1 MPISEF
7 PANAN
12 NISLE
17 PSIRYGVYESITSSQ
32 EVVLNSSSNLLNYV
46 TLDSTSNPGYVR
58 WILNNTSIVYGSAWI
73 NLQITRSSSSL
84 LTAPL
89 ELPAESG
96 KPLTTQGGNTL
107 DNGSGAAT
115 IADLTVPFGTGYS
128 ITTPSTWS
136 SVAGE
141 GSANGATVHTNPS
154 SKLAVY
160 QEESLPIGD
169 IECQTAADNG
179 IKFRLDMRGTN
190 NSGLP
195 GLNSGP
201 QWYIL
206 GNNGGTSWVGPGSD
220 AAGNFSANTIL
231 GTHINPN
238 PTTPALP
245 TNPPVSG
252 TVYQNTTG
260 GPIEI
265 ALPVT
270 GGSAADTAQWALGS
284 TDAPGDWGGADTV
297 ASAEV
302 KTLHLTV
309 PNGWYW
315 SITTGATIGT
325 ADVLGS

>member
-1 MPISEF
+1 MSTIGG
-7 PANAN
+7 A
-12 NISLE
+12 
-17 PSIRYGVYESITSSQ
+17 GVS
-32 EVVLNSSSNLLNYV
+32 V
-46 TLDSTSNPGYVR
+46 NPG
-58 WILNNTSIVYGSAWI
+58 NTE
-73 NLQITRSSSSL
+73 

-89 ELPAESG
+89 ELPAEPG

-136 SVAGE
+136 SVTGE

-245 TNPPVSG
+245 TNPPASG

-260 GPIEI
+260 GPIQI

-284 TDAPGDWGGADTV
+284 TDTPGDWGGADTV
-297 ASAEV
+297 AASEV

-309 PNGWYW
+309 PNDWYW